1 MYLVRSVNNKIF
13 YLACLLLLLAG
24 NRAHATHNRAG
35 EITFTQVSTYTFEVT
50 LITYTDTRSVEA
62 DRPVVTLLWG
72 DGKQND
78 IPRNSQTVVGPN
90 IYKNVYVSR
99 HTYNGPGSYTIQ
111 FIDPN
116 RIKDILNIYQSVS
129 VPFYVETEL
138 IIDPQRGYNRSPVL
152 LQLPI
157 DYACPNRIFYHNP
170 NAYDPDGDS
179 LVFTHIAPKRDKGK
193 DVPDYRIPTASN
205 SFTINPRTGEL
216 IWDMPTII
224 GIVNIAILI
233 EEYRKGIRIGYI
245 IRDMQ
250 IIVQNCNNNP
260 PVIKEIKDTCVEAGT
275 NIKLFLNV
283 HATDP
288 DNGDEIT
295 LSASGGPFLQ
305 KIKPSQFSPSPAVAK
320 DSVDGIF
327 SWDIDCNHIRK
338 EPYRV
343 VFRAVDDDR
352 VTPLTDIEHFD
363 IKVVGPAPKNLT
375 TQAIGN
381 GVQLNWQKPVCDNV
395 RGYYVYRR
403 IDSSFWNHAY
413 CETGVP
419 AYTNFVLI
427 DTILNPNTLAYY
439 DDNRGQ
445 SLSPGIV
452 YCYRITAIYLNEGQ
466 FEPAEG
472 YASNEACAELKKDV
486 PVITHVSVRTT
497 SIANGSIY
505 VAWSKPTQLDTLQN
519 PGPYE
524 YRIYHGDGFNGQ
536 NFQLL
541 QTFSSVSF
549 RNLSDT
555 SYIDTLKN
563 TSAKPHSYKV
573 EFYYTSPISNKLEL
587 LGKTITTSSVFL
599 TIRRAHH
606 KLELKWHANV
616 PWKNRY
622 FIIYKKN
629 PSTANWDSIATTL
642 IPNYTDTGLENG
654 TTYCYKIEAV
664 GSYFTKG
671 FTDPL
676 INFSQEVCT
685 SPRDTILPCSPTLS
699 VTGNCDER
707 TADLSWQAQNRDCD
721 ADVTYYKIYYSPLL
735 ENKYVFVDSVMGKGT
750 ITYKDIRD
758 TLRYSMAGCYKITA
772 VDSFDNES
780 PYSNEIC
787 IDNCPIYELPNVITV
802 NGDEFNDLFRPL
814 STYRFVESVDI
825 IIINRWGQE
834 VFRTTDPL
842 INWNGEDQKTGRPL
856 AEGVYFYYGNV
867 NEIYL
872 RGNVS
877 RSVQGTVHLLR

>member
-1 MYLVRSVNNKIF
+1 MFSVRSVNNKIF
-13 YLACLLLLLAG
+13 YLLSLLLLLAG
-24 NRAHATHNRAG
+24 NRAQATHNRAG
-35 EITFTQVSTYTFEVT
+35 EITFTQISAYTFEVT

-62 DRPVVTLLWG
+62 DRPVVTILWG

-78 IPRNSQTVVGPN
+78 IVRDAQTDAGPF
-90 IYKNVYVSR
+90 IYKNVYIER
-99 HTYNGPGSYTIQ
+99 HTYNGPGAYTIQ
-111 FIDPN
+111 FFDPN
-116 RIKDILNIYQSVS
+116 RIKEILNIEQSVS

-152 LQLPI
+152 LQPPI

-179 LVFTHIAPKRDKGK
+179 LVFSLIPPKRDKGK
-193 DVPDYRIPTASN
+193 DVPGYRIPPSSS
-205 SFTINPRTGEL
+205 SFTLNTRTGEL
-216 IWDMPTII
+216 IWDRPGTV
-224 GIVNIAILI
+224 GIFNIAILI
-233 EEYRKGIRIGYI
+233 EEYRNGKRIGYI

-250 IIVQNCNNNP
+250 IIVQSCNNNP
-260 PVIKEIKDTCVEAGT
+260 PVIAEVKDTCVEAGT
-275 NIKLFLNV
+275 NVKLLV
-283 HATDP
+283 KVKAKDP
-288 DNGDEIT
+288 DKGDEIT
-295 LSASGGPFLQ
+295 LSATGGPFLQ

-320 DSVDGIF
+320 DSVDGTF

-338 EPYRV
+338 QAYRV
-343 VFRAVDDDR
+343 VFRAVDDDGA
-352 VTPLTDIEHFD
+352 TPLTDIEHFD

-419 AYTNFVLI
+419 GYTNFALI
-427 DTILNPNTLAYY
+427 DTILSPNTLSYY

-452 YCYRITAIYLNEGQ
+452 YCYRVTAIYLNEGQ

-497 SIANGSIY
+497 NTSTGSMY

-519 PGPYE
+519 PGPYQ
-524 YRIYHGDGFNGQ
+524 YRIYRSAGFNGQ

-541 QTFSSVSF
+541 QTFSSASF
-549 RNLSDT
+549 AGLADT
-555 SYIDTLKN
+555 TYIDTLIN
-563 TSAKPHSYKV
+563 TSANPYSYKV
-573 EFYYTSPISNKLEL
+573 EFYYTSPISKQLEMV
-587 LGKTITTSSVFL
+587 GKTITTSSVFL

-606 KLELKWHANV
+606 KLELRWVAKV
-616 PWKNRY
+616 PWKNREY
-622 FIIYKKN
+622 VVYKKN
-629 PSTANWDSIATTL
+629 STTANWDSIATTL
-642 IPNYTDTGLENG
+642 VPSYTDSGLENG
-654 TTYCYKIEAV
+654 TIYCYKIKAI

-685 SPRDTILPCSPTLS
+685 SPRDTILPCAPTLS
-699 VTGNCDER
+699 VTGNCEER
-707 TADLSWQAQNRDCD
+707 NADLSWQPQNTACD
-721 ADVTYYKIYYSPLL
+721 ADVTYYKIYYSPRL
-735 ENKYVFVDSVMGKGT
+735 ENKFTFVDSVPGKNT
-750 ITYKDIRD
+750 NIYKDIRD
-758 TLRYSMAGCYKITA
+758 TLRYSLAGCYRITA

-780 PYSNEIC
+780 PFSNEIC
-787 IDNCPIYELPNVITV
+787 IDNCPIYELPNVLTA
-802 NGDEFNDLFRPL
+802 NGDDFNDLFRPL
-814 STYRFVESVDI
+814 SNYRFVESVDI

-856 AEGVYFYYGNV
+856 VEGVYFYYGKV